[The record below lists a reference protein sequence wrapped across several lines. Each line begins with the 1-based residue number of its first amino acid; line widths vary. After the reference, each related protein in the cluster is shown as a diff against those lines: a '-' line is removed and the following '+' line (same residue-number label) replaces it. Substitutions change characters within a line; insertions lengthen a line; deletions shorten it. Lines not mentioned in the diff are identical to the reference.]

1 MSANTLFGRISFP
14 RIDEDEKTKADETA
28 RAQGHAAGYA
38 AGLRAAMVEIDRIK
52 LDLQTEREQGERLVA
67 AKMDRGVRVLNAA
80 AVALD
85 QRILPVLVN
94 AESTLVACALQL
106 AEAIIG
112 TELSRNEPSARRAL
126 DRAMRAV
133 DAGDTAKAH
142 SIRMN
147 PDDLPLLDATTVRL
161 SGVTLVADA
170 QINRGD
176 AIAEFSDGILDARIA
191 TALARAQEILLVDS
205 AGETS

>member
-14 RIDEDEKTKADETA
+14 RIDDEEKSKSDETA

-52 LDLQTEREQGERLVA
+52 FDLQTEREQGARLAA

-80 AVALD
+80 AEALD
-85 QRILPVLVN
+85 QRMLPVLID

-106 AEAIIG
+106 TEAIIG
-112 TELSRNEPSARRAL
+112 NELSRTEPSARRAL

-133 DAGDTAKAH
+133 EAGDTAKAH

-161 SGVTLVADA
+161 SGVTFVADA
-170 QINRGD
+170 EVNRGD
-176 AIAEFSDGILDARIA
+176 AIAEFSEGILDARIE
-191 TALARAQEILLVDS
+191 TALARAREILLADI

>member
-14 RIDEDEKTKADETA
+14 RIDVEEKAKADETA

-38 AGLRAAMVEIDRIK
+38 AGLRAATVEIDRIK
-52 LDLQTEREQGERLVA
+52 LDLQNEHEQGERLVA

-80 AVALD
+80 AEALD
-85 QRILPVLVN
+85 QRILPVLVD

-112 TELSRNEPSARRAL
+112 TELSRTEPSARRAL
-126 DRAMRAV
+126 DRAMRTV

-161 SGVTLVADA
+161 SGVRLVADA

-176 AIAEFSDGILDARIA
+176 AIAEFSDGILDARIE
-191 TALARAQEILLVDS
+191 TALARAQKILLADS
-205 AGETS
+205 VGETS